1 MSAVTVASA
10 LQTINATITGIT
22 SAPTAM
28 PGALNPAD
36 LPMVVVYPGPA
47 EHSDAS
53 MRHLRTDRT
62 WYGWV
67 YVKKVG
73 SGLGVDE
80 GYQDALTL
88 LSRFY
93 TEYITQ
99 EHTANAAWDC
109 LHFVRDE
116 GVRADLR
123 FHETSTETYWGFVF
137 ELVISHYTAS
147 TA

>member
-1 MSAVTVASA
+1 MTALTVASA
-10 LQTINATITGIT
+10 LQTINAGITGIT

-28 PGALNPAD
+28 PAALNPPD
-36 LPMVVVYPGPA
+36 LPMALVYPGPA
-47 EHSDAS
+47 EHVDAS
-53 MRHLRTDRT
+53 FRHLQTDRT

-73 SGLGVDE
+73 AGRGVDE

-99 EHTANAAWDC
+99 EHTDNAAWDC
-109 LHFVRDE
+109 LYFVRDE
-116 GVRADLR
+116 GVRSDLS
-123 FHETSTETYWGFVF
+123 FHGTGTERYWGFVY
-137 ELVISHYTAS
+137 EVLVRMFTAS
-147 TA
+147 SA